1 MFTTMKKKQELKDV
15 FNGLSSLLY
24 QSEVADLS
32 QAVLSITPEYDLP
45 VTVDTLQISQ
55 EDPTVN
61 HYKVIG
67 LDGDWTSSATLG
79 NMNIQFTVPTKAKEV
94 LQLAY
99 GEDAVKEITKLTIN
113 TGDADI
119 DNAQG
124 YSGVSLNL
132 KKKKVTGTFVL
143 VDEEKENLMILT
155 NVALWAKP
163 LYENP
168 GTEPFAIQF
177 TGTME
182 GAGKHSMAWLKKGTG
197 ALSLTY
203 TTDKAT
209 TRKLVPQNE
218 RKTGLVITY
227 NPGSG
232 AVTER
237 YLDTRLTDTE
247 WVKDD
252 NWETVE

>member
-1 MFTTMKKKQELKDV
+1 MKTKQDLKDV

-24 QSEVADLS
+24 QSAIVDLS
-32 QAVLSITPEYDLP
+32 QATLSITPEYDLP

-55 EDPTVN
+55 EDPTIN

-79 NMNIQFTVPTKAKEV
+79 NMNIQFTVPTKAKDV
-94 LQLAY
+94 LKLAY
-99 GEDAVKEITKLTIN
+99 GEDAVKEITKLTITG
-113 TGDADI
+113 TGDTDL
-119 DNAQG
+119 DDENG
-124 YSGVSLNL
+124 FSGTSIML

-143 VDEEKENLMILT
+143 VDEGQTNLMILT

-182 GAGKHSMAWLKKGTG
+182 GAGSHSMAWLKKNT
-197 ALSLTY
+197 
-203 TTDKAT
+203 
-209 TRKLVPQNE
+209 P
-218 RKTGLVITY
+218 GL
-227 NPGSG
+227 
-232 AVTER
+232 
-237 YLDTRLTDTE
+237 
-247 WVKDD
+247 
-252 NWETVE
+252 

>member
-1 MFTTMKKKQELKDV
+1 MAMKTKQDLKDV

-24 QSEVADLS
+24 QSAIVDLS
-32 QAVLSITPEYDLP
+32 QATLSITPEYDLP

-55 EDPTVN
+55 EDPTIN

-79 NMNIQFTVPTKAKEV
+79 NMNIQFTVPTKAKDV
-94 LQLAY
+94 LKLAY
-99 GEDAVKEITKLTIN
+99 GEDAVKEITKLTI
-113 TGDADI
+113 TGSGDTELDDA
-119 DNAQG
+119 NG
-124 YSGVSLNL
+124 FSGTSIML

-143 VDEEKENLMILT
+143 VDEEQTNLMVLT

-182 GAGKHSMAWLKKGTG
+182 GAGSYSMAWLKKAQAGG
-197 ALSLTY
+197 
-203 TTDKAT
+203 
-209 TRKLVPQNE
+209 
-218 RKTGLVITY
+218 
-227 NPGSG
+227 
-232 AVTER
+232 
-237 YLDTRLTDTE
+237 
-247 WVKDD
+247 
-252 NWETVE
+252 

>member
-1 MFTTMKKKQELKDV
+1 MSMKSKQDLKDV

-24 QSEVADLS
+24 QSAIVDLS
-32 QAVLSITPEYDLP
+32 QATLSITPEYDLP

-55 EDPTVN
+55 EDPTIN

-79 NMNIQFTVPTKAKEV
+79 NMSIQFTVPTKAKEV

-99 GEDAVKEITKLTIN
+99 GEDAVKDITKLTITG
-113 TGDADI
+113 TGDTDL
-119 DNAQG
+119 DDENG
-124 YSGVSLNL
+124 FSGTSIML

-143 VDEEKENLMILT
+143 VDEEQANLMVLT

-182 GAGKHSMAWLKKGTG
+182 GAGSHSMAWLKKNAAAG
-197 ALSLTY
+197 
-203 TTDKAT
+203 
-209 TRKLVPQNE
+209 
-218 RKTGLVITY
+218 
-227 NPGSG
+227 
-232 AVTER
+232 
-237 YLDTRLTDTE
+237 
-247 WVKDD
+247 
-252 NWETVE
+252 

>member
-1 MFTTMKKKQELKDV
+1 MKTKQELKDV

-24 QSEVADLS
+24 QSAVVDLS
-32 QAVLSITPEYDLP
+32 QATLSITPEYDLP
-45 VTVDTLQISQ
+45 VAVDTLQISQ

-79 NMNIQFTVPTKAKEV
+79 NMNIKFTVPTKAKEV

-99 GEDAVKEITKLTIN
+99 GEDAVKDITRLTIN

-124 YSGVSLNL
+124 YHGVSLSL

-143 VDEEKENLMILT
+143 VDEAKENLMILT

-182 GAGKHSMAWLKKGTG
+182 GAGSQSIAWLKKGTG
-197 ALSLTY
+197 AVQLTY
-203 TTDKAT
+203 KTDKAT
-209 TRKLVPQNE
+209 TRKLVPLKDRYQ
-218 RKTGLVITY
+218 GMLITY
-227 NPGSG
+227 NPGDS
-232 AVTER
+232 AITEKYMDSR
-237 YLDTRLTDTE
+237 VSDTE
-247 WVKDD
+247 WEKDD
-252 NWETVE
+252 NWETVQ

>member
-1 MFTTMKKKQELKDV
+1 MKSKQDLKDV

-24 QSEVADLS
+24 QSAIVDLS
-32 QAVLSITPEYDLP
+32 QATLSITPEYDLP

-55 EDPTVN
+55 EDPTIN

-79 NMNIQFTVPTKAKEV
+79 NMNIKFTVPTKAKDV
-94 LQLAY
+94 LKLAY
-99 GEDAVKEITKLTIN
+99 GEDAVKEITKLTITG
-113 TGDADI
+113 TGDTDL
-119 DNAQG
+119 DDENG
-124 YSGVSLNL
+124 FSGTSIML

-143 VDEEKENLMILT
+143 VDEGQTNLMILT

-182 GAGKHSMAWLKKGTG
+182 GAGSHSMAWLKKNDT
-197 ALSLTY
+197 
-203 TTDKAT
+203 
-209 TRKLVPQNE
+209 
-218 RKTGLVITY
+218 
-227 NPGSG
+227 NPSQGS
-232 AVTER
+232 
-237 YLDTRLTDTE
+237 
-247 WVKDD
+247 
-252 NWETVE
+252 

>member
-1 MFTTMKKKQELKDV
+1 MKSKQDLKDV

-24 QSEVADLS
+24 QSAIVDLS
-32 QAVLSITPEYDLP
+32 QATLSITPEYDLP

-55 EDPTVN
+55 EDPTIN

-79 NMNIQFTVPTKAKEV
+79 NMSIQFTVPTKAKEV

-99 GEDAVKEITKLTIN
+99 GEDAVKDITKLTITG
-113 TGDADI
+113 TGDTDL
-119 DNAQG
+119 DDEKG
-124 YSGVSLNL
+124 FSGTSIML

-143 VDEEKENLMILT
+143 VDEEQANLMVLT

-182 GAGKHSMAWLKKGTG
+182 GAGSHSMAWLKKNTAAG
-197 ALSLTY
+197 
-203 TTDKAT
+203 
-209 TRKLVPQNE
+209 
-218 RKTGLVITY
+218 
-227 NPGSG
+227 
-232 AVTER
+232 
-237 YLDTRLTDTE
+237 
-247 WVKDD
+247 
-252 NWETVE
+252 

>member
-1 MFTTMKKKQELKDV
+1 MKSKQDLKDV

-24 QSEVADLS
+24 QSAIVDLS
-32 QAVLSITPEYDLP
+32 QATLSITPEYDLP

-55 EDPTVN
+55 EDPTIN

-79 NMNIQFTVPTKAKEV
+79 NMNIKFTVPTKAKDV
-94 LQLAY
+94 LTLAY
-99 GEDAVKEITKLTIN
+99 GADAVKDITKLTITG
-113 TGDADI
+113 TGDTDL
-119 DNAQG
+119 DDENG
-124 YSGVSLNL
+124 FSGTSIML

-143 VDEEKENLMILT
+143 VDEEQANLMVLT

-182 GAGKHSMAWLKKGTG
+182 GAGSHSMAWLKKNAAAG
-197 ALSLTY
+197 
-203 TTDKAT
+203 
-209 TRKLVPQNE
+209 
-218 RKTGLVITY
+218 
-227 NPGSG
+227 
-232 AVTER
+232 
-237 YLDTRLTDTE
+237 
-247 WVKDD
+247 
-252 NWETVE
+252 

>member
-1 MFTTMKKKQELKDV
+1 MKTKQELKDV

-24 QSEVADLS
+24 QSEVVDLS

-45 VTVDTLQISQ
+45 VAVDTLQISQ

-94 LQLAY
+94 LKLAY
-99 GEDAVKEITKLTIN
+99 GEDAVKDITKLTIN

-124 YSGVSLNL
+124 YHGVSLSL

-143 VDEEKENLMILT
+143 VDESKENLMIIT

-182 GAGKHSMAWLKKGTG
+182 GAGSQSIAWLKKGTG
-197 ALSLTY
+197 AVQLTY
-203 TTDKAT
+203 QTDKAT
-209 TRKLVPQNE
+209 TRKLVPLKDRYQ
-218 RKTGLVITY
+218 GMLITY
-227 NPGSG
+227 NPGDG
-232 AVTER
+232 AITEKYMDSR
-237 YLDTRLTDTE
+237 VSDTE
-247 WVKDD
+247 WAKDD

>member
-1 MFTTMKKKQELKDV
+1 MKSKQDLKDV

-24 QSEVADLS
+24 QSAIVDLS
-32 QAVLSITPEYDLP
+32 QATLSITPEYDLP

-55 EDPTVN
+55 EDPTIN

-79 NMNIQFTVPTKAKEV
+79 NMNIQFTVPTKAKDV

-99 GEDAVKEITKLTIN
+99 GEDAVKDITKLTITG
-113 TGDADI
+113 TGDTELD
-119 DNAQG
+119 DENG
-124 YSGVSLNL
+124 FSGTSIML

-143 VDEEKENLMILT
+143 VDEEQANLMVLT

-182 GAGKHSMAWLKKGTG
+182 GAGSHSMAWLKKNAAAG
-197 ALSLTY
+197 
-203 TTDKAT
+203 
-209 TRKLVPQNE
+209 
-218 RKTGLVITY
+218 
-227 NPGSG
+227 
-232 AVTER
+232 
-237 YLDTRLTDTE
+237 
-247 WVKDD
+247 
-252 NWETVE
+252 